1 MHVLFSVCV
10 SNSVNLMY
18 LIDHQMSG
26 CHCYRSLSQQSLGQ
40 RQEHPVTTHHF
51 TLKQIPSDNSFT
63 DTFSTCQRVNTPSI
77 STSKHMLQC
86 WVTISRHLKGNKCFK
101 NLHFSPTKEWPN
113 SNEDMFYMPWG
124 NKGKWKD
131 PGFPSLAV
139 QNDIK
144 QLEER
149 AAVPLQL
156 RWTLKMNV
164 MYERSMKWQES
175 SERCRTLTAHPWIF
189 TALPF
194 SGSAGVLAQ
203 QCLSQFWHTQTN
215 YLMYV
220 LRISLNSLNDYDY
233 TFSYILHK

>member
-1 MHVLFSVCV
+1 M
-10 SNSVNLMY
+10 
-18 LIDHQMSG
+18 
-26 CHCYRSLSQQSLGQ
+26 
-40 RQEHPVTTHHF
+40 
-51 TLKQIPSDNSFT
+51 
-63 DTFSTCQRVNTPSI
+63 
-77 STSKHMLQC
+77 
-86 WVTISRHLKGNKCFK
+86 
-101 NLHFSPTKEWPN
+101 
-113 SNEDMFYMPWG
+113 
-124 NKGKWKD
+124 
-131 PGFPSLAV
+131 

-215 YLMYV
+215 YLMYAADIFKLFER
-220 LRISLNSLNDYDY
+220 LRLYIFIHFTQINITIQWLSMNNSKMCRILQEVAVCKDRH
-233 TFSYILHK
+233 THHSHWEYIRFLQNYSKLHFKEWCGQQIPIVRIFWGFCVRM